1 MTLMAATGQG
11 AGERSVTAM
20 REAFPFL
27 SDKTPVCPTGL
38 IARARDFA
46 APRVALVN
54 AAARFPLEGMR
65 EAAEAG
71 LARPILI
78 GDRDKIAAAAAEIG
92 WAIAGIPVIHAPREA
107 AAPAAARLAREGGA
121 DAIMKG
127 QIHST
132 SFLKALLPSSV
143 GLRDRATRCGHV
155 FHITAPGHDRPL
167 LLTDAALNVEPDIET
182 RQACLSHAVRL
193 AGLLGTLR
201 PKVGLLAPTED
212 VSASIPVTGEAA
224 AIAGWAKTALPEA
237 VVEGPM
243 ALDLI
248 FSRAAAEVKGYA
260 SEVAGDADIMVVP
273 NITAGNAIFKLMV
286 LGMGACAGGLVMG
299 AKVPLLLTSRSQD
312 AAARL
317 ASVALGAIVAGAR

>member
-1 MTLMAATGQG
+1 
-11 AGERSVTAM
+11 M
-20 REAFPFL
+20 REPFPFL
-27 SDKTPVCPTGL
+27 TDKAPVCPPGL
-38 IARARDFA
+38 VARARGFA
-46 APRVALVN
+46 PPRVALVN
-54 AAARFPLEGMR
+54 AGAAFPLQGMR

-78 GDRDKIAAAAAEIG
+78 GDRTKIKAVAAEIG
-92 WAIAGIPVIHAPREA
+92 WDIASVPLIHAPREA
-107 AAPAAARLAREGGA
+107 AAPEAARLAREGGA

-143 GLRDRATRCGHV
+143 GLRGRATRCGHV
-155 FHITAPGHDRPL
+155 FHITVPGHERPL
-167 LLTDAALNVEPDIET
+167 LLTDAALNVDPSVEI
-182 RQACLSHAVRL
+182 RQASLTHAVTL
-193 AGLLGTLR
+193 AGLLGITL
-201 PKVGLLAPTED
+201 PKVGLLAPSED
-212 VSASIPVTGEAA
+212 VTASIPSTGEAA
-224 AIAGWAKTALPEA
+224 AIAAWAKTALPEA

-248 FSRAAAEVKGYA
+248 FSRAAAEVKGFA
-260 SEVAGDADIMVVP
+260 SRVAGDADIMVVP
-273 NITAGNAIFKLMV
+273 NITTGNAVFKLMV
-286 LGMGACAGGLVMG
+286 LGMAACAGGLVMG

>member
-1 MTLMAATGQG
+1 M
-11 AGERSVTAM
+11 SVT
-20 REAFPFL
+20 RESFPFL
-27 SDKTPVCPTGL
+27 TGKVPVCPPGL
-38 IARARDFA
+38 ITRARGFA
-46 APRVALVN
+46 PARVALVN

-65 EAAEAG
+65 EATEAG

-78 GDRDKIAAAAAEIG
+78 GDRDKISAVADEIG
-92 WAIAGIPVIHAPREA
+92 WDIDGIPVLHAPREA
-107 AAPAAARLAREGGA
+107 AAPEAARLAREGEA
-121 DAIMKG
+121 DTIMKG

-155 FHITAPGHDRPL
+155 FHITVAGRERPL
-167 LLTDAALNVEPDIET
+167 LLTDAALNVDPEVET
-182 RQACLSHAVRL
+182 RQACLGHAVRL
-193 AGLLGTLR
+193 ARMLGTSK

-224 AIAGWAKTALPEA
+224 ALAAWAKTALPEA

-248 FSRAAAEVKGYA
+248 FSKAAAEVKDYV

-273 NITAGNAIFKLMV
+273 NITSGNAICKLMV

-299 AKVPLLLTSRSQD
+299 AKVPILLTSRSQD